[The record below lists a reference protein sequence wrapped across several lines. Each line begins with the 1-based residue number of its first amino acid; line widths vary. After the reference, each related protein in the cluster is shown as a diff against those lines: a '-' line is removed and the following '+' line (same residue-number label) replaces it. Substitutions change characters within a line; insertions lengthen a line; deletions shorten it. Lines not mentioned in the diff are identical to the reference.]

1 MIEKYL
7 PKVNRFVLTHRILLT
22 ILILTFLIRLPSL
35 FEPLWYGDE
44 AIYLSIGQKIANGG
58 MMYLDIFDH
67 KTPGIY
73 YLAAWTISFLGENIW
88 SFRFLL
94 LIWTIAATGAFYFLS
109 KEMFGKKIGIV
120 TTIILS
126 ALLSTPL
133 IEGNITN
140 SEILMILPTSLAILF
155 GLRKKYLLA
164 GVLFSLSFL
173 LKFTGIFDVGAF
185 FVLILLSAEK
195 NQIKKTVQNLF
206 ILGVGWLLPIF
217 LSALYFAANSAL
229 PAYLDSAFLYNLSY
243 TSYRNS
249 FLVSNSLLAL
259 KLLPVIAVF
268 GYFAVRSF
276 QNFRKGGQTNFGYF
290 EFLIVWLVFTF
301 YGATFGGRPYEH
313 YIIQFIPAFSL
324 VTAVSI
330 FNKPFRKIGLTFAAV
345 AVILTFVVGFR
356 PFVSPSYYTNFFSY
370 LFNRISFDQYAGTF
384 NKQTPTN
391 YAIATFLRGCEKYNS
406 EGKCSM
412 RRNRSRD
419 ELYVFADQPAIYFLS
434 DLNPAA
440 KYVTFFHVKGSEK
453 TKADTIASIKKGEP
467 KFILVEIPKP
477 GDFSDLEKLLSSSY
491 NLFALYENIAIY
503 KLRIPSKI

>member
-7 PKVNRFVLTHRILLT
+7 PKVNQFVLAHRILLT
-22 ILILTFLIRLPSL
+22 ILLVTFLVRLPSL

-44 AIYLSIGQKIANGG
+44 AIYLAIGQKIANGG

-73 YLAAWTISFLGENIW
+73 YLAAWTISFFGENVW

-94 LIWTIAATGAFYFLS
+94 MIWTIAATGAFYFLS
-109 KEMFGKKIGIV
+109 KEMFGKKTGV
-120 TTIILS
+120 AATLILS

-133 IEGNITN
+133 LEGNITN

-155 GLRKKYLLA
+155 GLRKRFFLA

-173 LKFTGIFDVGAF
+173 LKFTGIFDFGAF
-185 FVLILLSAEK
+185 FVLILLSVEK
-195 NQIKKTVQNLF
+195 TQIKKTVQNLL
-206 ILGVGWLLPIF
+206 ILGVGWLLPIL
-217 LSALYFAANSAL
+217 LSAFYFAANGAL
-229 PAYLDSAFLYNLSY
+229 SAYLDSAFLYNLSY

-249 FLVSNSLLAL
+249 FLVGNSLLVL
-259 KLLPVIAVF
+259 KLLPVIGVF

-276 QNFRKGGQTNFGYF
+276 QSFRKQGKTNFGYF
-290 EFLIVWLVFTF
+290 EFLIIWLVFTF

-313 YIIQFIPAFSL
+313 YIIQFIPALSL
-324 VTAVSI
+324 ITAVSI
-330 FNKPFRKIGLTFAAV
+330 FNKPLRKIGLAFASTAI
-345 AVILTFVVGFR
+345 ILTLVVGFR
-356 PFVSPSYYTNFFSY
+356 PFVVPSYYTNFFSY
-370 LFNRISFDQYAGTF
+370 LLKRTSFDHYAGTF

-391 YAIATFLRGCEKYNS
+391 YAMATFLRGCEEYNS
-406 EGKCSM
+406 EGKCSL

-434 DLNPAA
+434 DLDPAS

-453 TKADTIASIKKGEP
+453 TKSDTIASIKRSEP
-467 KFILVEIPKP
+467 KYILVEIPAP
-477 GDFSDLEKLLSSSY
+477 GDFSDLEKLLRSSY

-503 KLRIPSKI
+503 KLRIPSEI